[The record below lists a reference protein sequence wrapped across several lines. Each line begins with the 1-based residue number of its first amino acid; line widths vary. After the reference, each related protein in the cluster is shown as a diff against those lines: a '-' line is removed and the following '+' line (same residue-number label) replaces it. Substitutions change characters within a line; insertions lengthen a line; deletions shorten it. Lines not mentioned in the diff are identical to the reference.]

1 MSVSAY
7 GAGRLTL
14 RELGRS
20 LGLDTWATHDLL
32 RAEGVDVARGD
43 REETAE
49 ALDSVCHDLFRE
61 QTANP

>member
-7 GAGRLTL
+7 EAGRLTL

-32 RAEGVDVARGD
+32 RAEGVDGVRGD

-49 ALDSVCHDLFRE
+49 ALDSVLAELDRNC
-61 QTANP
+61 